1 MNTKL
6 ISCLGIFVS
15 FPPIIH
21 FSSIASLASGIEIF
35 RDRISNRIL
44 ALFNI
49 ILYVYV
55 HFTISCS
62 LFFIILVVLKSYEK
76 EFFRIYYVFTSWN
89 RIIQVSHIFPNE
101 YIIYR
106 VQRMFSRVCLLFT
119 FFGLS
124 FIFCS
129 RLETFLTIF
138 HFQEIGFVFKHVSTC
153 RAYPLSIFFFDAQ
166 SRIAQLFVDS
176 SWQLDVWNFVRR
188 VLLLI

>member
-106 VQRMFSRVCLLFT
+106 VEGLLACLLFT

-129 RLETFLTIF
+129 RLETFLMIF
-138 HFQEIGFVFKHVSTC
+138 PRNWVRVQTCFDLSSVS
-153 RAYPLSIFFFDAQ
+153 PLHLVIRCAKSK
-166 SRIAQLFVDS
+166 RKVWLFVDF
-176 SWQLDVWNFVRR
+176 WWRLDVWNFLETF
-188 VLLLI
+188 VLFIT